1 MLGCILFRVIAC
13 YSRFWGERWFYSGT
27 RFLGCC
33 DAGGGIARGQGD
45 MIVSAQFEL
54 VADSGYLD
62 SDETI

>member
-1 MLGCILFRVIAC
+1 MLGRILFRVIGC
-13 YSRFWGERWFYSGT
+13 NSRFWSESMFSLGI

-33 DAGGGIARGQGD
+33 DAGSRITRGQGD

>member
-1 MLGCILFRVIAC
+1 MFSLGI
-13 YSRFWGERWFYSGT
+13 
-27 RFLGCC
+27 RFLSCC
-33 DAGGGIARGQGD
+33 DTGGWITRGQGD